1 MQLKI
6 YTDFEKNLLPN
17 DLVNEMNLYHTV
29 TVSVLSPFQANC
41 KEKAIFFRV

>member
-17 DLVNEMNLYHTV
+17 DLVNAMNLYHTV
-29 TVSVLSPFQANC
+29 TVLSPFQANC
-41 KEKAIFFRV
+41 QEKAIFFRV